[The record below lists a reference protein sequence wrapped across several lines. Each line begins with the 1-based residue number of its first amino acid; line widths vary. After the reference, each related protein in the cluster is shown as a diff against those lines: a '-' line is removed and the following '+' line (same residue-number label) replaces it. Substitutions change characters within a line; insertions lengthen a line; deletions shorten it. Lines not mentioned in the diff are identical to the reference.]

1 MLTTLRISGLAIVD
15 QAEVVFGPGLNV
27 LTGETGA
34 GKSILV
40 QALHLALGGRMPADA
55 LREGAEEAVVEALF
69 ELSPRHPVLERLLA
83 AGLPVPAEGGEVL
96 VRRSAA
102 RGGRG
107 RAFVNGALCTVG
119 MLEACARGLV
129 DLTGQH
135 EHVALLDEAAHVAL
149 LDAFAAVDGEGG
161 LLARYRAAYAALAS
175 ALRRRDELARAREER
190 ARRADWLGFQL
201 GELDA
206 LRPAAGEDQALERER
221 QLLAGAERL
230 RGAAC
235 GAEAVVYGEEGSAA
249 EQVGR
254 AVRLLG
260 EAAALDPRLEPAL
273 ALLRSALA
281 EIEEAARTLGRY
293 GESVGGD
300 PERLG
305 QVLERLEALRGL
317 ARKHGGTLEAALARA
332 EEMRAELRQVSGDDA
347 ELSRLEGAVAEA
359 RREARGLAAEL
370 GLCRTDAARAFAR
383 EVQRELAALAMARCR
398 IEVAFLRPEGRVD
411 DPEPALGPDGA
422 ERARILI
429 AANPGEPPR
438 PLARSASGGELSRV
452 LLALKRALARTDPV
466 DTYVFDEAD
475 AGVGGAVADAVGR
488 LLSEVSRERQV
499 ICVTHLPQV
508 AAFADRHLRVEKRL
522 TGGRTATVVVPLAA
536 ASERQGEV
544 ARMLAGATLTPSAL
558 AHAGALLAAARTAST
573 RPGPA
578 CGRRARPERSAARR
592 VGKVSLDGR

>member
-1 MLTTLRISGLAIVD
+1 MNLNGWVAENLISVGGRPHTRRMLTTLRISGLAIVD

-206 LRPAAGEDQALERER
+206 LRPTA
-221 QLLAGAERL
+221 
-230 RGAAC
+230 
-235 GAEAVVYGEEGSAA
+235 
-249 EQVGR
+249 
-254 AVRLLG
+254 G

-558 AHAGALLAAARTAST
+558 AHAGALLAAARAAST

-578 CGRRARPERSAARR
+578 CGRRARPERSVARR
-592 VGKVSLDGR
+592 VGKVSL